1 MGRRPRRSA
10 FADHHVR
17 TVTNAP
23 RLKTAPVPLNSGLV
37 GIIGARGSGKTALAD
52 IIAAGGFALSA
63 HLNERSFIRRARQYL
78 DESAAARLAWEDGDL
93 TANELQH
100 VEAEDFLDSPRVQ
113 YLSQQFVDTLCSAEG
128 VTDELLAEVE
138 RVIYQSH
145 PPEDRMGT
153 TSFRELL
160 DLRAARGQT
169 IRQSHEDALRG
180 TAQELNV
187 ERERRASLQGL
198 QKQRAEKLGSIAK
211 DKRDR
216 STLMG
221 KGSQERAKQFDT
233 VSVAAEAVR
242 FQVEQARR
250 RLQALFALKD
260 EVADT
265 RTNKTPMRLRQLQQT
280 HSEAGLSAENWK
292 AFALDFVGGVDG
304 ILAEGIKTIEGRIRG
319 LTGPT
324 PGEAVADAST
334 STTSLLPDGAELGK
348 QTLSLLDKEL
358 ARLRALMGV
367 DAENAKAFARLSEKI
382 SRDEA
387 ALAKLERDIEAA
399 GRLRNGLSTDPV
411 AAGQLRCGV

>member
-1 MGRRPRRSA
+1 MP
-10 FADHHVR
+10 
-17 TVTNAP
+17 
-23 RLKTAPVPLNSGLV
+23 SG
-37 GIIGARGSGKTALAD
+37 
-52 IIAAGGFALSA
+52 
-63 HLNERSFIRRARQYL
+63 
-78 DESAAARLAWEDGDL
+78 DG
-93 TANELQH
+93 
-100 VEAEDFLDSPRVQ
+100 
-113 YLSQQFVDTLCSAEG
+113 
-128 VTDELLAEVE
+128 
-138 RVIYQSH
+138 
-145 PPEDRMGT
+145 
-153 TSFRELL
+153 
-160 DLRAARGQT
+160 
-169 IRQSHEDALRG
+169 
-180 TAQELNV
+180 QELNV

-334 STTSLLPDGAELGK
+334 LTTSLLPDGAELGK

-399 GRLRNGLSTDPV
+399 GRSEERIRVLIQSRRDSYAAVFDGIIEEEKELSALYAPLKARLEAEEGALGKLSFSIRRSVDVAVWAQQGEALLDLRKTGPFKGHGDCRNRRRPSCFLPGNGDRAWMSLKLWPSSATHMK
-411 AAGQLRCGV
+411 LN